1 MQIPVP
7 LNEVEIFILKDLFES
22 NLSTTYYVH
31 FDTNS
36 IVQDCIKDGLTQ
48 ESADEALE
56 CLVDRGYIK
65 GEAGSGDNLPPYLRF
80 SETGFAECCE
90 MFISDYDDVQKSV
103 AVHLTQLSDQES
115 AQVSNI
121 AQALGKPFLITHYFI
136 DFFARLGWVG
146 IHREHDEY
154 AYVHRVSPLLK
165 RSLEE

>member
-22 NLSTTYYVH
+22 NLPSSYYVH

-36 IVQDCIKDGLTQ
+36 VVQDCTEGGFTQ
-48 ESADEALE
+48 ERTEEALE
-56 CLVDRGYIK
+56 CLVDRGYVK
-65 GEAGSGDNLPPYLRF
+65 GEAGGDNLPPYLRF

-90 MFISDYDDVQKSV
+90 MFISDYDDAQKSV
-103 AVHLTQLSDQES
+103 AVHLTQLSDEES
-115 AQVSNI
+115 AQVSTI
-121 AQALGKPFLITHYFI
+121 AQALGKPFLVTYHFV

-154 AYVHRVSPLLK
+154 AFIHRVSPLLK
-165 RSLEE
+165 RSLEG